1 MNAIELIEAL
11 SRMPP
16 HANVKHVWDGVSRT
30 EIHHVWLSRD
40 GEVMTADAE
49 EVVYDTGDRP
59 VDAPTMEED
68 LYWKTPRVA
77 S

>member
-1 MNAIELIEAL
+1 MNVIELIEAL

-16 HANVKHVWDGVSRT
+16 RANVKHVWDGVART
-30 EIHHVWLSRD
+30 EIRHVWLSRD

-68 LYWKTPRVA
+68 LYWRTSRVA